1 MRHLLIILII
11 LSNIINIYSQ
21 DAKEHIRNGN
31 KLYKDK
37 KYNDAEIAYRKAAE
51 IDPKLY
57 QSIFNLGDALYKQEN
72 YENAAAEFINIIN
85 KTNDKNIKAKAYHNL
100 GNSLL
105 KSNKIQESIDAY
117 KNALKLNPKDLD
129 TKYNLEYAKRL
140 LVQQQN
146 QKNNNKKQNNEKQKN
161 QQNNQQQNNQQQNNE
176 NQQNDKQNQKQQQD
190 KQQQSKISKEDAERI
205 LQALN
210 NEENK
215 LNKKLKK
222 QIVGTKRQPVK
233 NW

>member
-146 QKNNNKKQNNEKQKN
+146 QKKQ
-161 QQNNQQQNNQQQNNE
+161 
-176 NQQNDKQNQKQQQD
+176 
-190 KQQQSKISKEDAERI
+190 
-205 LQALN
+205 
-210 NEENK
+210 
-215 LNKKLKK
+215 
-222 QIVGTKRQPVK
+222 
-233 NW
+233 